1 MTRRHV
7 FARVLIH
14 VEELF
19 GSTIFYL
26 STLDAIGLT
35 ALTLRQMFLLL
46 KEKIQIYTHIK
57 IPIIVSINFNIL

>member
-46 KEKIQIYTHIK
+46 KEKIQINTHIK